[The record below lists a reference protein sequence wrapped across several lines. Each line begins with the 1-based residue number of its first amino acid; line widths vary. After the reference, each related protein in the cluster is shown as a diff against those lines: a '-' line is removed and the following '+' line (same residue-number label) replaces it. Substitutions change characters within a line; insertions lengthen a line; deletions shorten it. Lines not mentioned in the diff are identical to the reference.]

1 MPNLFGW
8 IGNPAPLSIDYPTWV
23 AFQLTLTSLVA
34 GLTLSG
40 AGITLLVYV
49 IAARRRRIVAPGD
62 VFLPYRPLWA
72 LMVAPVMGVTVAIL
86 CFAQLNPIVD
96 SITSKA
102 GISAEAFA
110 VTTILS
116 AVIAY
121 VLIVLMPG
129 LTPARFRYRP
139 AWYLYRSKTRSHD

>member
-23 AFQLTLTSLVA
+23 AFQLTLTSLVV

-40 AGITLLVYV
+40 VGIILLAYV
-49 IAARRRRIVAPGD
+49 IAAKRRRIVAPGD
-62 VFLPYRPLWA
+62 VFLPYRPLGA
-72 LMVAPVMGVTVAIL
+72 LMVAPVMGLAVAIL

-96 SITSKA
+96 SITKA
-102 GISAEAFA
+102 AISAEAFA

-121 VLIVLMPG
+121 VLIVLMKG